1 MNREVSYRKSDN
13 RKAGE
18 TLRLTMLQCPFK
30 SGEMPTIT
38 MFDMFVTL
46 CKAYQSLEEQ
56 RSVRKLFPNYYCIN
70 CPLWG
75 KTPVEIKEKD
85 IPECVI
91 IADDTPEKREVFRQL
106 KDNAA
111 SQTDYGFMLIAYARS
126 KYEEQKREKEKI
138 EEYKEEGRREGKEEG
153 KEEAIREITEPEE
166 KSQIFPKRKD
176 LDELSSIDHW
186 IMNYKPVK
194 VSEEQQELI
203 WKEFTENGMTK
214 SDIWKKYGVS
224 RKVVAKIIDKYDM
237 IQKHRKQKQHKGG
250 DE

>member
-1 MNREVSYRKSDN
+1 MNKEVSYRKSDN

-46 CKAYQSLEEQ
+46 CKEYQSMEEQ
-56 RSVRKLFPNYYCIN
+56 RLVRKLFPNYHCMN

-75 KTPVEIKEKD
+75 KASTEIKEKD
-85 IPECVI
+85 IPGCVI
-91 IADDTPEKREVFRQL
+91 IADDTPEKRGVFRQL

-111 SQTDYGFMLIAYARS
+111 SQMSYSLMLIAYTRS
-126 KYEEQKREKEKI
+126 KYEEHKREKEKV
-138 EEYKEEGRREGKEEG
+138 EEYKEEGRREGK
-153 KEEAIREITEPEE
+153 KEAIEEMKEAEE
-166 KSQIFPKRKD
+166 KAKVPPKRED
-176 LDELSSIDHW
+176 LDQLSSIDNW

-237 IQKHRKQKQHKGG
+237 IQKHRKQK
-250 DE
+250 